1 MPALI
6 ALCLSLVIGARAA
19 IAPMGAPAVAVFTS
33 DTIGAEAGGFSITQ
47 DAAGVLYFGANRM
60 LRFDGDRW
68 TSAGVP
74 GAYALRGLDFGPDG
88 RLWVAAFGDLG
99 WFDLAQGGEPRFHSL
114 KAALPPD
121 LPVSGELWRVFAD
134 AQGATFFSA
143 DRILRWDGRAFV
155 VTPMEARQRLSA
167 FRHDGRIYVHDR
179 RGLHVLT
186 AAGPQLQ
193 IPATTL
199 ANAVVIHL
207 QERSDGRL
215 LVTSKGLLRQ
225 TSDGL
230 LPFAPEVSAWLG
242 QSVVTAAIDLPGG
255 GLALGSMRGG
265 IALMDAAGRLQ
276 RVLGSRQGLPTP
288 FIRAMH
294 VDRDGGLW
302 AAGTDHIF
310 RVDLAS
316 PSTLFDEGAGL
327 PERAHSL
334 IAGTAAGLA
343 VANDGGVFLLR
354 PGAAGFAPVPGL
366 QESLHALAGTP
377 TGFIAAGRAGR
388 SGLREVRGD
397 AVFTRYDA
405 PADVF
410 AAVPSRLSPGHWWLA
425 VGLNVVEFRP
435 DGSTRTV
442 VNALPDFARDL
453 AEDETG
459 TLWIGTASRGVF
471 TARPDPLKTVA
482 AAPTE
487 LAPGHARVRGTKD
500 GSILILNDEGAWAK
514 PAGRTAF
521 LSVADYPAR
530 KPAAVSALA
539 DDGTAWVL
547 HERSGRVQAGAG
559 RISLAGETPRWEPHA
574 IAQFD
579 AIGAP
584 AGIYV
589 EPGATPVLWVGGSK
603 AVLRHEVGHGP
614 LAPAPRPPLLR
625 ISAVAA
631 GATHAAPVGGPLPYS
646 TSAVEFL
653 LSAPQYGLR
662 PALRLET
669 LIQGVDADWIPAGHD
684 SVRRVTAIREGR
696 YTFLARTVADTGV
709 ASEPVSF
716 TFTVQPPW
724 WRTPQFIAAVLLS
737 LIPLF
742 YAGSCWRNRRLVS
755 RNREL
760 EAMVRHRTRELEE
773 ASAAKTQFVA
783 NMSHDIRNPLN
794 GIVGL
799 AIALEDTRLDS
810 RQQEIVATLREC
822 TTHLSSL
829 VDDVLDFA
837 RIEAG
842 HIELHPR
849 PFSPPQLLRSVA
861 TTMQSDATLGGARLG
876 VTVDP
881 AVPPTLLCDAGRV
894 QQILVNLVSNAIKF
908 AGGEITL
915 AVRRP
920 ADAPHEVE
928 FSVRDEGPG
937 ISLEDQAKLFSRFS
951 RLRRPCGQEQIPGTG
966 LGLASARLLADRM
979 GGAIGVESRVGAGA
993 RFFLRLPLV
1002 AADPVAPE
1010 PSLPNQ
1016 PATVLIVED
1025 ADYNAWATG
1034 AVLQRLGLT
1043 AERARNGREALEMFA
1058 ARSFNLVLLDRNLP
1072 DLDGIDVAQR
1082 IRQLETNGA
1091 QTVLVALTAYCTAE
1105 DRARCLQSGMNAF
1118 ISKPL
1123 TPEKLQRVLHEA
1135 GSRLRPAAPA
1145 LAREE
1150 PTPADLDLALLAYL
1164 ADGSPAGIA
1173 QQTRLFVR
1181 ELSETAAHADA
1192 ALGRQDWLGLA
1203 CNAHQVH
1210 GMARLIG
1217 GAGLA
1222 RAARDLE
1229 KTASG
1234 GDPALCAAAQARMTT
1249 EIRRLTE
1256 AIQRRHPTATAG

>member
-19 IAPMGAPAVAVFTS
+19 IAPLGAPAVANYTAEA
-33 DTIGAEAGGFSITQ
+33 IGAEAGGFSITQ
-47 DAAGVLYFGANRM
+47 DAAGVLYFGANSL

-68 TSAGVP
+68 STNGIA

-88 RLWVAAFGDLG
+88 KLWVAALGDLG
-99 WFDLAQGGEPRFHSL
+99 WFDLTQGAVPRFHSL
-114 KAALPPD
+114 RASLPPD
-121 LPVSGELWRVFAD
+121 LQASGELWRVYAD

-143 DRILRWDGRAFV
+143 DRILRWDGRTFT
-155 VTPMEARQRLSA
+155 VTRRDVRHRLSA
-167 FRHDGRIYVHDR
+167 FRHEGRIYVHDAG
-179 RGLHVLT
+179 GLHVLLP
-186 AAGPQLQ
+186 AGPELLL
-193 IPATTL
+193 P
-199 ANAVVIHL
+199 ANALAQAVVVHL
-207 QERSDGRL
+207 QERPEGRL
-215 LVTSKGLLRQ
+215 LVTSKGLLLQ
-225 TSDGL
+225 TADGL
-230 LPFAPEVSAWLG
+230 RPFAPEVSAWLG
-242 QSVVTAAIDLPGG
+242 RSVLTAAVNLPDG
-255 GLALGSMRGG
+255 GLAVGSMRDG
-265 IALMDAAGRLQ
+265 IALMGADGRLQ
-276 RVLGSRQGLPTP
+276 RVLTPKQGLPTP
-288 FIRAMH
+288 FIRALH

-302 AAGTDHIF
+302 AAGSDSIF
-310 RVDLAS
+310 RIDLTS
-316 PSTLFDEGAGL
+316 PSTWFGEGAGL
-327 PERAHSL
+327 PERPHSL
-334 IAGTAAGLA
+334 IAGTGAGLT
-343 VANDGGVFLLR
+343 VANDSGLYLLR
-354 PGAAGFAPVPGL
+354 PGAAAFTPVPGL
-366 QESLHALAGTP
+366 QETVHGLLGTP
-377 TGFIAAGRAGR
+377 NGLLAAGRAGR
-388 SGLREVRGD
+388 AGLRELWGD

-410 AAVPSRLSPGHWWLA
+410 ALAPSRRQPGHLWLA
-425 VGLNVVEFRP
+425 VGLTIVEFRP

-442 VNALPDFARDL
+442 VTGLPDFARDL
-453 AEDETG
+453 AEDDRG
-459 TLWIGTASRGVF
+459 TLWIGTASRGVLS
-471 TARPDPLKTVA
+471 ARPDPQQAVTATA
-482 AAPTE
+482 ADFA
-487 LAPGHARVRGTKD
+487 LGHARVRGAGD
-500 GSILILNDEGAWAK
+500 GSILVLNDWGAWAK

-521 LSVADYPAR
+521 AAVTDYPVR
-530 KPAAVSALA
+530 KPAAISALA
-539 DDGTAWVL
+539 TDGTAWVL
-547 HERSGRVQAGAG
+547 HERSGRLQAGAG
-559 RISLAGETPRWEPHA
+559 RISLAGRAPHWEPHA

-584 AGIYV
+584 VGLHV
-589 EPGATPVLWVGGSK
+589 EPGEVPVLWIGGSK
-603 AVLRHEVGHGP
+603 SVLRHEVSHGP
-614 LAPAPRPPLLR
+614 VAPAPRAPLLR
-625 ISAVAA
+625 AAAVAD
-631 GATHAAPVGGPLPYS
+631 GATQAAPIRGPLPYS
-646 TSAVEFL
+646 TSAIEFL

-669 LIQGVDADWIPAGHD
+669 LIKGVDADWIPAGPD

-696 YTFLARTVADTGV
+696 YEFLARAVADTGI

-716 TFTVQPPW
+716 AFTVQPPW

-742 YAGSCWRNRRLVS
+742 YAGCCWRNRRLLN

-849 PFSPPQLLRSVA
+849 PFSPPQLLRSVVA
-861 TTMQSDATLGGARLG
+861 TMQSDATLGGARLG
-876 VTVDP
+876 VTIDP
-881 AVPPTLLCDAGRV
+881 AVPPTLLCDAGRI

-1002 AADPVAPE
+1002 AAEPAAAE

-1072 DLDGIDVAQR
+1072 DMDGIDVAQR
-1082 IRQLETNGA
+1082 IRELETNGA

-1145 LAREE
+1145 I
-1150 PTPADLDLALLAYL
+1150 TPDEAPAAELDLALLSYL

-1217 GAGLA
+1217 AAALA
-1222 RAARDLE
+1222 RSARDLE
-1229 KTASG
+1229 KIAAA
-1234 GDPALCAAAQARMTT
+1234 GDPAACAAAQAQMAA
-1249 EIRRLTE
+1249 EIRRLTA
-1256 AIQRRHPTATAG
+1256 AIQRRHPTVTTG